1 MASISTEFV
10 IETDA
15 EQVWKVV
22 GDWENGPVDM
32 ARGHVIASRAEGTT
46 RIVTFADGLI
56 ARERLV
62 ARDDAARR
70 IVYSVIG
77 DTVRPEHDNA
87 VMQIIA
93 EGPGRCRF
101 VWSRDLLPDELA
113 QPLHQGM
120 EEAAAIIK
128 RTFEDR

>member
-1 MASISTEFV
+1 MASIRTEFV

-32 ARGHVIASRAEGTT
+32 ARGHVISSRAEGTI
-46 RIVTFADGLI
+46 RIVTFADGLT
-56 ARERLV
+56 ARERVV

-77 DTVRPEHDNA
+77 DMVRPEHDNA